1 MNKYIILISFFLTS
15 TIFAQNKKNIIEET
29 FDKIKNDTKVDKT
42 DLTCYNLTQKMY
54 DEILQNDISEFKKS
68 TIEEIK
74 NYQSSRKSKNI
85 YLFTTLM
92 FY

>member
-29 FDKIKNDTKVDKT
+29 FDKIKNDTKVDKK

-54 DEILQNDISEFKKS
+54 NEVLCFVEGSMLADSLRLRNRQLLVAAN
-68 TIEEIK
+68 
-74 NYQSSRKSKNI
+74 R
-85 YLFTTLM
+85 
-92 FY
+92 